1 MREWRGRMIF
11 ISALF
16 SRLNDVVGG
25 SRRMRGAFWLA
36 FLLSSAL
43 IVAAARG
50 DLWLDELMSLSFAR
64 TSHSITDI
72 FVRFHYDNNHPLNT
86 VFLYL
91 AGVRQTLFIYR
102 SFAVLSGIGSVFLVG
117 YIAGKH
123 WGAPEALCSIVLTGT
138 SYPLLLYFSEARGY
152 APAIFF
158 ALAAYALLQQNWR
171 RFHPA
176 RLVLFWAASILGVL
190 SHSTFIMATIAFC
203 IASLAHEIQAAGS
216 WRQKSLRLTAHH
228 APPLVFFAWWYGFF
242 LKDMVIAGGPI
253 YSKWAVLTQASALL
267 MGFPETHGFMVAA
280 AVVVLAVVA
289 AGLASLGRER
299 DPQWTFFLAVL
310 VLAPALVLIATR
322 PTYLYFRYFIVC
334 FPFFYLVLSRLACR
348 GFRVWPNWRRWLL
361 AGAVAMLIA
370 GQTPRVYSLLILGRG
385 SYSNALA
392 HIAER
397 SPSGIVCVGGD
408 QDFRN
413 HLLFAFYAPR
423 VPGGNRLRYIEQP
436 RWGEYPPDWFILQSQ
451 DLAYQPPRGIE
462 LDGIGGYHLTDEYRF
477 SGISGWG
484 WFVFR
489 RATPDDRTEGG
500 KTE

>member
-1 MREWRGRMIF
+1 
-11 ISALF
+11 
-16 SRLNDVVGG
+16 
-25 SRRMRGAFWLA
+25 MRGAFWLA
-36 FLLSSAL
+36 FLLSSVL

-152 APAIFF
+152 GPAIFF

-203 IASLAHEIQAAGS
+203 IAGLAHEIQAAGS
-216 WRQKSLRLTAHH
+216 WRQKSLRITAHH

-253 YSKWAVLTQASALL
+253 YSKWEVLTQASALL

-289 AGLASLGRER
+289 VGVASLGRER

-334 FPFFYLVLSRLACR
+334 FPFFYLLLSHVVCR
-348 GFRVWPNWRRWLL
+348 CYRAWPKWGRWLL
-361 AGAVAMLIA
+361 AAAVAVLIA
-370 GQTPRVYSLLILGRG
+370 GQTPRVYALVTLGRG
-385 SYSNALA
+385 SYSKALA
-392 HIAER
+392 RIAED
-397 SPSGIVCVGGD
+397 SPPGVVRIGSD
-408 QDFRN
+408 HDFRN
-413 HLLFAFYAPR
+413 HLLVDFYAPL
-423 VPGGNRLRYIEQP
+423 VPGGSRLRYVEQP
-436 RWGEYPPDWFILQSQ
+436 RWGESPPDWIILHSQ
-451 DLAYQPPRGIE
+451 DLSYHPPQWFAVNGLGRYR
-462 LDGIGGYHLTDEYRF
+462 LADEYRF
-477 SGISGWG
+477 SGISGWN

-489 RATPDDRTEGG
+489 GETPGSRAGG
-500 KTE
+500 GQTSDPKGSGFGGN